1 VAVVVTLVPEVAASL
16 RLIEELANAIESSM
30 TSSTLM
36 LIVFEV
42 LFAPSLAV
50 KVREYEVVV
59 S

>member
-1 VAVVVTLVPEVAASL
+1 MVVTLVPEVAVSL
-16 RLIEELANAIESSM
+16 RLTEELANAIESSV

-50 KVREYEVVV
+50 KVREYEVAV